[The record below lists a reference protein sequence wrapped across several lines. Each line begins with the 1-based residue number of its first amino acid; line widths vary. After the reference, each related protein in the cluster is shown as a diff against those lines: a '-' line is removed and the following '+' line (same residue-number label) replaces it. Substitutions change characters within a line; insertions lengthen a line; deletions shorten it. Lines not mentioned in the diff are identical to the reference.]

1 MKPHTR
7 ASLKTLTRL
16 FYDDQISEICD
27 IIDMNYTALSIR
39 PSGYNEGGLTI
50 WSVVSQLPTWEQCRG
65 TLQAR
70 YVMQAL
76 AVIWGWYIGQY
87 IIVRPVNVEEYR

>member
-1 MKPHTR
+1 MKHSR
-7 ASLKTLTRL
+7 AYLKTLTRL

-50 WSVVSQLPTWEQCRG
+50 WSVVSQLPTREQRRG

-70 YVMQAL
+70 YVMLAL
-76 AVIWGWYIGQY
+76 GLIWGWYVGDF
-87 IIVRPVNVEEYR
+87 IIIRPVNAEEYR